1 MKEKAKY
8 QAPNVEIVKFDG
20 VNMICVSTNSDAADP
35 ASPVLSKR
43 IDIWTEEDEY
53 SEEY

>member
-1 MKEKAKY
+1 MKVKTKY
-8 QAPNVEIVKFDG
+8 QAPNVEIVNFDG
-20 VNMICVSTNSDAADP
+20 VNMICVSTDSAVADP

-53 SEEY
+53 SE